1 MSHPVLG
8 VEEVDTAAEALRIA
22 EFSKFKPAYYLD
34 EIKEIQ
40 INGSSWRMLA
50 SVDIENS
57 EEEHF
62 LAVMDKWTLSAETII
77 PPVERTV
84 VDDLTKTQEPSHNGA
99 NLGLVNSHIRR
110 TLIPKRKGKDCH
122 LEEDVVVSKLD
133 SSTYIQFIPRFTNPS
148 DIPFYYPQVATYGFG
163 YIRTDDSCTVC
174 TLVILVRE
182 LTIGS
187 AVATKKQRSVW
198 QDLVKRLYKW
208 TVTERFGY
216 QKHSE
221 HDVIIGYEQYTAKY
235 QQLKAKYAQRWVD
248 GWPEQTDP
256 KKFVYED
263 IAIAS
268 WLICLWEQDT
278 FTQDNRQPTFVDLGC
293 GNGFLVYLLTSE
305 GYTGYGIDQCA
316 RKIWTQYDSHVD
328 LRAQTLEP
336 FNFVTNADWVIGNH
350 ADELAPWVPI
360 IAANST
366 SPSAKFVVIPC
377 CPHDLSGKKV
387 PLKANA
393 GQSKYHIY
401 VKYICDLSDQ
411 CGFQTEREYLRIP
424 STKNVAILGRAR
436 TIGDY
441 RDSIAKLCESGKSDF
456 VARIPD
462 SVKNK
467 LSMEKAKQRA
477 HKPALSAD

>member
-1 MSHPVLG
+1 
-8 VEEVDTAAEALRIA
+8 
-22 EFSKFKPAYYLD
+22 
-34 EIKEIQ
+34 
-40 INGSSWRMLA
+40 
-50 SVDIENS
+50 
-57 EEEHF
+57 
-62 LAVMDKWTLSAETII
+62 
-77 PPVERTV
+77 
-84 VDDLTKTQEPSHNGA
+84 
-99 NLGLVNSHIRR
+99 
-110 TLIPKRKGKDCH
+110 
-122 LEEDVVVSKLD
+122 
-133 SSTYIQFIPRFTNPS
+133 
-148 DIPFYYPQVATYGFG
+148 
-163 YIRTDDSCTVC
+163 
-174 TLVILVRE
+174 
-182 LTIGS
+182 
-187 AVATKKQRSVW
+187 
-198 QDLVKRLYKW
+198 LYKW

-221 HDVIIGYEQYTAKY
+221 HDVIIDYEQYTAKY
-235 QQLKAKYAQRWVD
+235 HQLKAKYAQRWVE
-248 GWPEQTDP
+248 GWTEQTDP

-268 WLICLWEQDT
+268 WLLCLWEQDT
-278 FTQDNRQPTFVDLGC
+278 DAQDNNQPTFVDLGC

-316 RKIWTQYDSHVD
+316 RKIWTQYDCQVD

-336 FNFVTNADWVIGNH
+336 FNFVTDADWVIGNH

-360 IAANST
+360 IAAKST

-377 CPHDLSGKKV
+377 CPHDLSGKKM
-387 PLKANA
+387 PLKASA

-401 VKYICDLSDQ
+401 VKYICDLSEQ
-411 CGFQTEREYLRIP
+411 CGFLTEREYLRIP

-436 TIGDY
+436 TLGDH
-441 RDSIAKLCESGKSDF
+441 RDSIAKLCESGESGF